1 MTPEFP
7 LDLTLAHSR
16 TLTVELGDRSYPIII
31 GSALLESA
39 FDLTPFLPGNDCLV
53 VSNETVAPL
62 YIDKLQACLG
72 DRRATT
78 IVLPDGESFKT
89 MATAESVINELVV
102 CKANRDTAVV
112 ALGGGVV
119 GDIAGFAAACYM
131 RGVAFIQVPTTLLA
145 QVDSSVG
152 GKTGVNHP
160 RGKNLIGAFH
170 QPNVVLIDTATLAT
184 LADRELRAGLA
195 EVIKYGAIADAE
207 FFTWLEDNIAALLQ
221 KDTDAL
227 SYAITRSCE
236 LKAAVVAD
244 DEREAGR
251 RALLNF
257 GHTFGHAI
265 ENSLGYGEWLH
276 GEAVAAGMVMAA
288 SMSGIDG
295 HDQERLK
302 KLIASAG
309 LPTAAPQIDAESMRK
324 AMSMDKK
331 VKAKRIRFI
340 LLRALGDAYVSDDYD
355 EEALDRVLATASG

>member
-1 MTPEFP
+1 M
-7 LDLTLAHSR
+7 AHSR

-31 GSALLESA
+31 GSGLIESA
-39 FDLTPFLPGNDCLV
+39 FDLSPFLPGSDCLV

-62 YIDKLQACLG
+62 YLDRLQACLG
-72 DRRATT
+72 GKSARRL
-78 IVLPDGESFKT
+78 VLPDGESFKT
-89 MATAESVINELVV
+89 MTTAESVINELAGS
-102 CKANRDTAVV
+102 KANRDTAVV

-131 RGVAFIQVPTTLLA
+131 RGVAFVQVPTTLLA

-152 GKTGVNHP
+152 GKTGVNHAQ
-160 RGKNLIGAFH
+160 GKNLIGAFH
-170 QPNVVLIDTATLAT
+170 QPNIVLIDTATLDT

-195 EVIKYGAIADAE
+195 EVIKYGAIADRE
-207 FFTWLEDNIAALLQ
+207 FFGWLENNMAALLQ
-221 KDTDAL
+221 KDADAL
-227 SYAITRSCE
+227 GYAITRSCE
-236 LKAAVVAD
+236 LKAEVVAD

-288 SMSGIDG
+288 SLSGIDRD
-295 HDQERLK
+295 DQERLVN
-302 KLIASAG
+302 LIEIAG
-309 LPTAAPQIDAESMRK
+309 LPVAPPNIDAATMRT

-331 VKAKRIRFI
+331 VKAKRMRFI
-340 LLRALGDAYVSDDYD
+340 LLRSLGDAFVSDNFE
-355 EEALDRVLATASG
+355 EEALDRVLAGASA